1 MTAETINA
9 ETINAGM
16 IDLRWETVCLLD
28 RLLPGRGAAA
38 LLAAGGEPVQV
49 ALFRMA
55 EGTVHAIG
63 NVDPFSGAA
72 VLSRGIV
79 GDRGGVPIVASPVFK
94 QAFSLVT
101 GQCLDDPEVRVPV
114 YPVRV
119 ADGWLQVGLP

>member
-1 MTAETINA
+1 MTAETINPS
-9 ETINAGM
+9 M
-16 IDLRWETVCLLD
+16 LDLRWETVCLVD
-28 RLLPGRGAAA
+28 RLLPERGAAA

-55 EGTVHAIG
+55 DGTLHAIG

-94 QAFSLVT
+94 QAFNLAT
-101 GQCLDDPEVRVPV
+101 GQCLDDPDVRVPV
-114 YPVRV
+114 YPVRI